1 MMPLARLVLVLAA
14 LQLAACACPWRLGD
28 TPAQAYAEQ
37 ARSTELSCAATP
49 CAPPSPLLELGD
61 AAMAASGPG
70 APRHSVML
78 LDAGLDSLLSRV
90 HLIASARKTIDLQTF
105 HFEQDDSGR
114 LVLDELMA
122 AARRGVKVRLLMD
135 QLSGLD
141 EARIWSHL
149 AGYHKNFEL
158 RMYNPLFRKAQFG
171 PLEFT
176 AGLVFQFGTLNR
188 RMHNKAM
195 VVDGTVGIV
204 GGRNIQDEYFDWH
217 PSYDYRDRDILVAGP
232 ASLEMTANFNAFWE
246 DERTLEPAELSDVA
260 SLLIREKG
268 PVATLSMPPRN
279 ARVEAMARAAADS
292 AAVYARLAPYRVDVG
307 RVDYLGD
314 LPGKH
319 DDADTRHT
327 NASHAMREIVGGARE
342 ELLLQTP
349 YLVLSRPARKL
360 FREMHAR
367 PEPPH
372 VRVSTNSLAATDA
385 FPVYAMSHKYKR
397 LYLRELG
404 FDIYEYKP
412 FPLDAPIDLDAT
424 GAMGAEAAAAATMR
438 AGQPALPWPAPD
450 GDVIVVPPAAPPVA
464 PDLPARLTDPVDTVT
479 ASPAPDPGTGL
490 RAFRRL
496 GPVPLKRAGVR
507 IGLHAKSLVV
517 DRRIAVVGSHNFD
530 PRSDD
535 YNTESMVVVH
545 DAAFA
550 ERLAE
555 SIERDMAPG
564 NAWVVA
570 PKEKLPILWGLNY
583 NLGKLSEK
591 LPIFDIWPLPYAT
604 SYELKPGCTPRRPTA
619 PDFHECYTPVG
630 DFPEVNLSLKGIYTR
645 VLTVF
650 GAGLIPI
657 L

>member
-1 MMPLARLVLVLAA
+1 VTLLARALLLLAT
-14 LQLAACACPWRLGD
+14 LQLAACAGVSQKRQLE
-28 TPAQAYAEQ
+28 AQGYAEQ
-37 ARSTELSCAATP
+37 ARSGEVVCPATP
-49 CAPPSPLLELGD
+49 CAPASPLLELGD
-61 AAMAASGPG
+61 AAMAASAPD

-90 HLIASARKTIDLQTF
+90 HLIASAKHSIDLQTF

-114 LVLDELMA
+114 LVLDALMD
-122 AARRGVKVRLLMD
+122 AARRGVHVRLLMD

-149 AGYHKNFEL
+149 AGYHRNFEL

-171 PLEFT
+171 PLEFV
-176 AGLVFQFGTLNR
+176 AGVVFQFGSLNR
-188 RMHNKAM
+188 RMHNKVM

-217 PSYDYRDRDILVAGP
+217 PTYDYRDRDILVAGP
-232 ASLEMTANFNAFWE
+232 AAREMTANFDAFWE

-260 SLLIREKG
+260 ALLIREKG
-268 PVATLSMPPRN
+268 PVPTLAMPPRN
-279 ARVEAMARAAADS
+279 TRVEAMARAAADP

-319 DDADTRHT
+319 DAADERHT
-327 NASHAMREIVGGARE
+327 NASHAMRDIVGSARQ

-349 YLVLSRPARKL
+349 YLVLSRPARQL
-360 FREMHAR
+360 FREMRAR
-367 PEPPH
+367 EAPPR

-397 LYLRELG
+397 LYLREFG
-404 FDIYEYKP
+404 FEIHEYKP
-412 FPLDAPIDLDAT
+412 FPDDAPIDLEAT
-424 GAMGAEAAAAATMR
+424 GAVGAEAARAATVR
-438 AGQPALPWPAPD
+438 AGLPALPWPGPEDQPALFSPAVAAGAD
-450 GDVIVVPPAAPPVA
+450 GSPAAFDDA
-464 PDLPARLTDPVDTVT
+464 VT

-535 YNTESMVVVH
+535 YNTESMVVVY

-550 ERLAE
+550 TRLAE

-591 LPIFDIWPLPYAT
+591 LPVFDIWPLPYAT
-604 SYELKPGCTPRRPTA
+604 SYELKPGCAPRPPTA
-619 PDFHECYTPVG
+619 EDFHECYVPVG
-630 DFPEVNLSLKGIYTR
+630 DFPEVNLGLKGIYTR
-645 VLTVF
+645 VITIF